1 MDAFVSGRFRTIMKT
16 PSLFLAA
23 ALSLSHASGQTQEKE
38 PDVAASFPGLK
49 SMAVDG
55 QGEEFSPISQKVS
68 YDSGLTK
75 VINKVL
81 NPGEEGA
88 PEVKRLISTKLDRNA
103 ESVHFIDF
111 DPGPS
116 ADPQF
121 IIVDEKSG
129 KKVGEIAADSLV
141 MPGNGFIYAIARSN
155 HLHLERRKYAVKN
168 GGLKELEQPFAYVGL
183 TSKAKV
189 PLTLTAG
196 KDGGE
201 TIANIPKDGALEVV
215 IRDGDHLLIKTP
227 VGLLGWW
234 KMKTDVTADNAE
246 IEGIYYAGD

>member
-1 MDAFVSGRFRTIMKT
+1 MKIY
-16 PSLFLAA
+16 SLFLAA
-23 ALSLSHASGQTQEKE
+23 ALSLTHASAQTKEKE
-38 PDVAASFPGLK
+38 PDIAASFPGLK

-55 QGEEFSPISQKVS
+55 QGEEFSLISQKIS
-68 YDSGLTK
+68 YDAALAK

-88 PEVKRLISTKLDRNA
+88 PEVKRLISMKLDRNA
-103 ESVHFIDF
+103 ETTHFIDF

-129 KKVGEIAADSLV
+129 KKIGEIAADSLV
-141 MPGNGFIYAIARSN
+141 LPGNGFVYAIARSN

-168 GGLKELEQPFAYVGL
+168 GEMKEIEQPFAYVGL
-183 TSKAKV
+183 TSKANV

-196 KDGGE
+196 KGSGE
-201 TIANIPKDGALEVV
+201 TIANIPKDGPLEVV
-215 IRDGDHLLIKTP
+215 IRDGDFLLIKTP
-227 VGLLGWW
+227 VGLVGWW
-234 KMKTDVTADNAE
+234 KMNPEVLAANAE